1 MADTD
6 TPLSNERRQDDYYTT
21 VPCFIMHMKKHTHR
35 YDRMNELMKS
45 LGFKNYKFIEPY
57 PATEETKKLL
67 EKQLN
72 SKSSAISLSQ
82 ASHFM
87 TYLSI
92 LQDNNFNDIFII
104 EDDLKLIYHLG
115 ITKSILNFCVNNYP
129 SDTDMMYFEFIND
142 CETLDENKDFT
153 KLKSPVCTA
162 CIYYPSKEV
171 RTKIVNSISNY
182 AINHNENL
190 TSSDIT
196 IASLISKNEIN
207 AYAHIQ
213 LFTQDHTLISSIE
226 GSLKNELPVCLNE
239 KYKLFRNS
247 YYNTEQTNIIKE
259 KYAFNIGLENT
270 NNKNYGL
277 KIVLLLSI
285 IIIIGVIIYVT
296 YRKK

>member
-1 MADTD
+1 MLFDA
-6 TPLSNERRQDDYYTT
+6 LKE
-21 VPCFIMHMKKHTHR
+21 
-35 YDRMNELMKS
+35 
-45 LGFKNYKFIEPY
+45 
-57 PATEETKKLL
+57 
-67 EKQLN
+67 
-72 SKSSAISLSQ
+72 
-82 ASHFM
+82 
-87 TYLSI
+87 
-92 LQDNNFNDIFII
+92 QDNNFNDIFII

-196 IASLISKNEIN
+196 IASLISKKEIN

-226 GSLKNELPVCLNE
+226 GSIKTELPVCLSE
-239 KYKLFRNS
+239 KYKLF
-247 YYNTEQTNIIKE
+247 IIVDNPKIENDSVKE
-259 KYAFNIGLENT
+259 FYIFLNKMKH
-270 NNKNYGL
+270 NNNYWL
-277 KIVLLLSI
+277 KIILFLTI
-285 IIIIGVIIYVT
+285 IFISVIIYIS
-296 YRKK
+296 YHKK